1 MGRVLCPF
9 ARYPRLRPGTA
20 IAVHARRDQRRRAL
34 LAGGLWWLSTP
45 LQGQAIIDAALSTG
59 STTRDPLHAEV
70 ARIEQYGSKYV
81 LTTYCRGT
89 HSIYVQPT
97 AEFDPRD
104 YAGKYVRVAYEHI
117 EVQEG
122 DIKCVRAPCGPV
134 TVTSAVILKLEQIDV
149 SEAELDE
156 FRRTCSPP

>member
-1 MGRVLCPF
+1 M
-9 ARYPRLRPGTA
+9 RPGTA
-20 IAVHARRDQRRRAL
+20 IAVHAKRDRRWRAL
-34 LAGGLWWLSTP
+34 LAGGLWWLSSP
-45 LQGQAIIDAALSTG
+45 LQGQAIIDTALSTG
-59 STTRDPLHAEV
+59 STTHDPLHAEV

-81 LTTYCRGT
+81 LTTYCRET
-89 HSIYVQPT
+89 HGIYVQPS
-97 AEFDPRD
+97 AEFDLRY

-117 EVQEG
+117 EVQEA
-122 DIKCVRAPCGPV
+122 DIKCVRAPCGPA